1 MPADSKPIPWNRL
14 YWAVAGYTLILTL
27 LLYLIS

>member
-1 MPADSKPIPWNRL
+1 MQVDLNSVPWNRL
-14 YWAVAGYTLILTL
+14 YWAVGGYTLVLII